1 MDPKQQVLQLERLT
15 QGYSA
20 TGLPLTTQRRALLE
34 VLAGRD
40 DHPTVDQIYEELSQ
54 VIPEVSRTT
63 VYRSLDVL
71 ANLRLL
77 NRVEHPGSS
86 VRFDPNTAPHH
97 HFLCCSCGALTDLPD
112 TSLSGSS
119 NLTFVGDDL
128 GVVDEIS
135 VLVRGHCH
143 GCAKEA

>member
-1 MDPKQQVLQLERLT
+1 MDPQQQELQLERLT
-15 QGYSA
+15 RGYSA
-20 TGLPLTTQRRALLE
+20 AGLPLTAQRRALLG

-40 DHPTVDQIYEELSQ
+40 DHPTVDQIYEEVSQ
-54 VIPEVSRTT
+54 IIPEVSRTT

-86 VRFDPNTAPHH
+86 VRFDPNTDPHH
-97 HFLCCSCGALTDLPD
+97 HFLCSSCGALTDMPD
-112 TSLSGSS
+112 SSLSGSS
-119 NLTFVGDDL
+119 NLTFVADDL

-135 VLVRGHCH
+135 VLVRGRCH
-143 GCAKEA
+143 ECAKQA